1 MELARGV
8 QLKGVVLALG
18 VRHDE
23 IQRAQQV
30 RLKGVQER
38 RLGGGDCDCD
48 GDGDGDNDGGYHCA
62 PLGLRRSRLCSRPRP
77 KHRRRAMRWLC
88 GTEVGY
94 QACGYAWYTC

>member
-1 MELARGV
+1 MELALGV

-38 RLGGGDCDCD
+38 RLGGGD
-48 GDGDGDNDGGYHCA
+48 
-62 PLGLRRSRLCSRPRP
+62 RRDRD
-77 KHRRRAMRWLC
+77 
-88 GTEVGY
+88 
-94 QACGYAWYTC
+94 

>member
-1 MELARGV
+1 MGARQLDGVELALGV

-38 RLGGGDCDCD
+38 RLGGGD
-48 GDGDGDNDGGYHCA
+48 
-62 PLGLRRSRLCSRPRP
+62 RRDRD
-77 KHRRRAMRWLC
+77 
-88 GTEVGY
+88 
-94 QACGYAWYTC
+94 